1 MIYKIYII
9 YVGNDLYSLNKGIII
24 IFVKNVEF
32 MMLEMIYNLN
42 KEIILIFVIFV
53 EELVIFFLYRI
64 FKNYVFIG

>member
-9 YVGNDLYSLNKGIII
+9 YVGNDLYS
-24 IFVKNVEF
+24 
-32 MMLEMIYNLN
+32 LN